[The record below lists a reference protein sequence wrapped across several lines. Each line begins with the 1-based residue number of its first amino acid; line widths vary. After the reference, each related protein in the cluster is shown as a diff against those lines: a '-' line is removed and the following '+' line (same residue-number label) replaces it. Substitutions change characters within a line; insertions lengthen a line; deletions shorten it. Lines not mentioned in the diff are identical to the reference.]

1 MAIRYLGVV
10 VLLVLFASTA
20 LAQQI
25 YTWKDKKGQWH
36 FSDSPPTGTTVQK
49 VKGTKAAP
57 QSSPA
62 TSPYAKPS
70 ESPAAGSRSKEE
82 AVSKLPGA
90 PPSDVSRKDLIDRW
104 LLLLPPNTQTGIDDS
119 RPFSEWRP
127 WQSFDSAEACKR
139 VRVAMISRG
148 INSPQSPVLF
158 GGSAGGLAYLA
169 LKRGGRCISSIEFK
183 PSKEAN
189 VIVVIAT
196 VGRAQRGPNAPAL
209 IGRVFNRGQATA
221 RNVVVKYQ
229 ALNARGLTVGKGKI
243 HTIPHDIPGLALAEF
258 RGEIPGGANV
268 SGLRVNTELDWS
280 KN

>member
-1 MAIRYLGVV
+1 MAIRLLSIV

-25 YTWKDKKGQWH
+25 YKWRDKKGRWH
-36 FSDSPPTGTTVQK
+36 FSDSPPPGTTVQK

-104 LLLLPPNTQTGIDDS
+104 LLLLPPNTQAGIDVS
-119 RPFSEWRP
+119 RPFSEWIP
-127 WQSFDSAEACKR
+127 WQSFDSAEVCDRERAIIIDNLIR
-139 VRVAMISRG
+139 QRSISTSTFLTNVDIQAAMS
-148 INSPQSPVLF
+148 
-158 GGSAGGLAYLA
+158 
-169 LKRGGRCISSIEFK
+169 RCISSVEFK

-189 VIVVIAT
+189 VIVVLT
-196 VGRAQRGPNAPAL
+196 QVGRDPRVL
-209 IGRVFNRGQATA
+209 STRVFSGRVFNRGQATA

-229 ALNARGLTVGKGKI
+229 LRRSGVATVEKGKI
-243 HTIPHDIPGLALAEF
+243 RTVPSDIPGMTSAEY
-258 RGEIPGGANV
+258 RGQFTVGGE
-268 SGLRVNTELDWS
+268 RVTVHTEVDWS
-280 KN
+280 N